1 MATDQIPEGRNSDMG
16 RFDDEFVAQ
25 MDDVDRLL
33 ERTENPLHRRIL
45 INFRRHGLL
54 EVSGRYDELLQPD
67 MTVEHPVY
75 RLFEDGQAVIL
86 DGMDAVRGFYK
97 SLADIDMLVMW
108 IKDAKIAVGDWGFA
122 GEVLFSQFIPGR
134 MMSGQVFTNVAEGGG
149 RSDAEAY
156 DPDGWYLV
164 RRTLCFNWPYD
175 AQGRMIGE
183 HVYEDSES
191 RTTERVDPADVITG
205 ARAIEL
211 LAPVIDRY
219 ELPPLIQA

>member
-1 MATDQIPEGRNSDMG
+1 MG

-25 MDDVDRLL
+25 MDDVDRLI
-33 ERTENPLHRRIL
+33 ERTEDPLHRRIL

-54 EVSGRYDELLQPD
+54 EVSGRYDELLAPE

-75 RLFEDGQAVIL
+75 RLFEDGEAILL
-86 DGMDAVRGFYK
+86 DGMDQVRGFYQ
-97 SLADIDMLVMW
+97 SLAEIDMLVMW

-134 MMSGQVFTNVAEGGG
+134 MMSGKVFSNVAAGGDLTE
-149 RSDAEAY
+149 SEVFDADA
-156 DPDGWYLV
+156 WYLV

-175 AQGRMIGE
+175 AAGRMIGE
-183 HVYEDSES
+183 HVYEDSLS
-191 RTTERVDPADVITG
+191 RTVERVDEADVIDG

-211 LAPVIDRY
+211 LTPVIDRY
-219 ELPPLIQA
+219 GLPPLIDA